1 MKNEAMS
8 MGYNTLKLETDNAV
22 ARLTLNR
29 PERANSMTMEMGREL
44 AAAVGAIRAD
54 SNVRVVVL
62 SGAGKHFCAGADMAE
77 FERLHSSPPDE
88 VEAAVRAFL
97 EAIGEMYRL
106 PIPVIARINGDAF
119 GGGVGLALACD
130 LRVMAMSARMGFA
143 FSRVGLTGADA
154 GVTYFLPRIVGPA
167 RAMEILLMGTVFD
180 GEAAAQEGL
189 VSRVAAPDELD
200 RLTDELAAKLAAGP
214 PIGIRFTKEGV
225 IESLARSL
233 TAEFDFE
240 ARAQTACMMSADH
253 KEGVKAFMEK
263 RAPVF
268 VGK

>member
-1 MKNEAMS
+1 ME
-8 MGYNTLKLETDNAV
+8 YNTLKLESESAI

-29 PERANSMTMEMGREL
+29 PDRANAMTMEMGREL
-44 AAAVGAIRAD
+44 ALAMEKIRAAPQ
-54 SNVRVVVL
+54 VRALVV

-77 FERLHSSPPDE
+77 FERLHASPRAE
-88 VEAAVRAFL
+88 VEGAVRAFL

-130 LRVMAMSARMGFA
+130 LCVMAANARMGFA
-143 FSRVGLTGADA
+143 FARVGLTGADA

-180 GEAAAQEGL
+180 GETAAREGL
-189 VSRVAAPDELD
+189 VTRVAAAEELD
-200 RLTDELAAKLAAGP
+200 NATDELAAKLAAGP

-225 IESLARSL
+225 LESLARSL
-233 TAEFDFE
+233 ADEFDFE
-240 ARAQTACMMSADH
+240 ARAQTTCMMSADH
-253 KEGVKAFMEK
+253 KEGVRAFMEK
-263 RAPVF
+263 RAPKF
-268 VGK
+268 EGK

>member
-1 MKNEAMS
+1 
-8 MGYNTLKLETDNAV
+8 MGYNTLKLETDKAV

-44 AAAVGAIRAD
+44 AAAVEAIRANA
-54 SNVRVVVL
+54 NVRVVVL
-62 SGAGKHFCAGADMAE
+62 SGAGKHFCAGADMGE

-97 EAIGEMYRL
+97 EAIGEMHRL
-106 PIPVIARINGDAF
+106 PIPVIARINGDAY

-130 LRVMAMSARMGFA
+130 LRVMATSARMGFA

-154 GVTYFLPRIVGPA
+154 GVTYFLPRLIGPA
-167 RAMEILLMGTVFD
+167 RAMDILLMGKVFN
-180 GEAAAQEGL
+180 GEAAARAGL
-189 VSRVAAPDELD
+189 VHHAVGAEELD
-200 RLTDELAAKLAAGP
+200 RVTDDLAAQLAGGP

-225 IESLARSL
+225 NESLARSL
-233 TAEFDFE
+233 TEEFDFE

-263 RAPVF
+263 RAPKF
-268 VGK
+268 EGK

>member
-1 MKNEAMS
+1 ME
-8 MGYNTLKLETDNAV
+8 YNTLKLESESAI

-29 PERANSMTMEMGREL
+29 PDRANAMTMEMGREL
-44 AAAVGAIRAD
+44 ALAMEKIRAAPQ
-54 SNVRVVVL
+54 VRALVV

-77 FERLHSSPPDE
+77 FERLHASPRAE
-88 VEAAVRAFL
+88 VEGAVRAFL

-130 LRVMAMSARMGFA
+130 LRVMAANARMGFA

-180 GEAAAQEGL
+180 GEAAAREGL
-189 VSRVAAPDELD
+189 VTRAVTAEELD
-200 RLTDELAAKLAAGP
+200 SVTDELAAKLAAGP

-225 IESLARSL
+225 LESLARSL
-233 TAEFDFE
+233 AAEFDFE
-240 ARAQTACMMSADH
+240 ARAQTTCMMSADH
-253 KEGVKAFMEK
+253 KEGVRAFMEK
-263 RAPVF
+263 RAPRF
-268 VGK
+268 EGK